1 MRPID
6 ADALFDFLAD
16 QLEKGTGAYR
26 KGYNAG
32 LNIARSALH
41 NKTITPTI
49 TPPPNLPLT
58 LEELREMDED
68 PVWYQLKDG
77 QKGYGLVSIE
87 KPEQTVFIA
96 GLNGFL
102 IAVYIHGDYNHRL
115 GAKLYRRKP
124 EEGAQ

>member
-6 ADALFDFLAD
+6 ADVLFDFLTD
-16 QLEKGTGAYR
+16 QLEKEAGAYR
-26 KGYNAG
+26 KGRNAG

-41 NKTITPTI
+41 DKTITPTI
-49 TPPPNLPLT
+49 TPPPNPPLT
-58 LEELREMDED
+58 VDELREMEGE

-77 QKGYGLVSIE
+77 QKGFGLASIE
-87 KPEQTVFIA
+87 KSEHTVFIA
-96 GLNGFL
+96 GLNDFL

-124 EEGAQ
+124 EEGTT